1 MNHPNVNQ
9 QKLLE
14 YKDVFVLFDIDGN
27 GKIDV
32 QEMKEVMHAI
42 GKDVTNEEVLHM
54 MEFVDDDGSGEID
67 FDEFV
72 KLMERSTNTENGKEI
87 QENKEISR
95 DWRTAFDIFDA
106 DRDGLLSAED
116 LASSLKSFGRV
127 LSRAEAQAMI
137 DDVDVN
143 NNGCITL
150 NEFINKLESIRTNIS
165 SQQC

>member
-14 YKDVFVLFDIDGN
+14 YKDVFHLFDIDGN

-72 KLMERSTNTENGKEI
+72 KLMEQSTNTENAKAI

-150 NEFINKLESIRTNIS
+150 TEFINKLDSIRTNIS